1 MFLPS
6 DRLIPSWISY
16 TFITASIALIIS
28 SIAPRIIQHRT
39 ENSVSMAATS
49 LKNVIVVGGSY
60 VGKGVAQELARV
72 VPSTHRVLLI
82 EPHSHFHHLFA
93 FPRFAVLPGHE
104 QKAFIP
110 YSRLY
115 SSTPNATQHAV
126 VQARVLSVQPQHVNL
141 DRDWQGLKQIPFE
154 YLVVA
159 TGTRLAQP
167 AAMSDDDKPSSV
179 LYLQKHQADVKK
191 AKSVVIVGGGAVGVQ
206 MATDMK
212 ELYPE
217 KEITVVQSRDQVMPQ
232 FHRGLHEIVKK
243 RFEELGI
250 NLVTGARI
258 VVPETGFPNNGTPFT
273 VQLNNGTELS
283 TEFVILA
290 TGQKPNND
298 LIKSLPASSPDSL
311 INPDNG
317 FIRIRPTMQFQDPK
331 YPNLFAL
338 GDIADTGL
346 RKAARPGG
354 PQAAAVAKNIQAM
367 IEGKKPEEAFP
378 PFPMAIHITLGLK
391 YNIVFRNPNPAEGQ
405 NEPVVKESW
414 DSQEDMG
421 VDRWWQRMGFE
432 ENGAPQYHL

>member
-1 MFLPS
+1 MFLTS
-6 DRLIPSWISY
+6 KRLPFSWIWFLICSV
-16 TFITASIALIIS
+16 TIALVIS
-28 SIAPRIIQHRT
+28 SIGPRTLEDRNAQS
-39 ENSVSMAATS
+39 NNMAASS

-60 VGKGVAQELARV
+60 VGKGAAQEIARV
-72 VPSTHRVLLI
+72 LPSTHRVLLI

-93 FPRFAVLPGHE
+93 FPRFAVLSGHE

-110 YSRLY
+110 YTRLF
-115 SSTPNATQHAV
+115 SSVPNSTQHAV
-126 VQARVLSVQPQHVNL
+126 VQARVLSVQPEHVNL
-141 DRDWQGLKQIPFE
+141 DRDWQGQKQIPYE

-159 TGTRLAQP
+159 TGTRLAEP
-167 AAMSDDDKPSSV
+167 AAMKDEDKPSSV

-217 KEITVVQSRDQVMPQ
+217 KEITVVQSRDKLMPQ
-232 FHRGLHEIVKK
+232 FHHGLHELVKK

-250 NLVTGARI
+250 NLITGTRI
-258 VVPETGFPNNGTPFT
+258 VVPQDGFPNNGTPFN
-273 VQLNNGTELS
+273 VQLNNGTSLT

-298 LIKSLPASSPDSL
+298 LIKDLPSSSSDSL

-317 FIRIRPTMQFQDPK
+317 FIRIRPTLQFQDAK

-354 PQAAAVAKNIQAM
+354 GQAAAVAKNIQAM
-367 IEGKKPEEAFP
+367 IEGRKPEDVFP

-405 NEPVVKESW
+405 NEPVIKESW

-421 VDRWWQRMGFE
+421 IDRWWERMGFQ
-432 ENGAPQYHL
+432 ENGPSQYHL

>member
-1 MFLPS
+1 
-6 DRLIPSWISY
+6 
-16 TFITASIALIIS
+16 
-28 SIAPRIIQHRT
+28 
-39 ENSVSMAATS
+39 MAAST

-60 VGKGVAQELARV
+60 VGRGAAEELARV
-72 VPSTHRVLLI
+72 IPSTHRVLLI

-104 QKAFIP
+104 HKAFIP
-110 YSRLY
+110 YTRLF
-115 SSTPNATQHAV
+115 SSSPNSTQHAV
-126 VQARVLSVQPQHVNL
+126 VQARVLSVQPQHINL
-141 DRDWQGLKQIPFE
+141 DRAWQGQSQIPYE

-159 TGTRLAQP
+159 TGTRLAEP
-167 AAMSDDDKPSSV
+167 AAMRDEDKVSSV
-179 LYLQKHQADVKK
+179 QYLQNHQSDVKR

-217 KEITVVQSRDQVMPQ
+217 KEITVVQSRDQLMPQ

-243 RFEELGI
+243 RFDELGI
-250 NLVTGARI
+250 KTITGARI
-258 VVPETGFPNNGTPFT
+258 VVPASGFPNNGTPFT
-273 VQLNNGTELS
+273 VQLNNGTEL
-283 TEFVILA
+283 TTDFVILA

-298 LIKSLPASSPDSL
+298 LLRSLPASSPDSL

-317 FIRIRPTMQFQDPK
+317 FIRIRPTMQFQDPQ
-331 YPNLFAL
+331 YPHLFAV

-354 PQAAAVAKNIQAM
+354 GQAAAVAHNIQAM
-367 IEGKKPEEAFP
+367 IEGKKPEEVFP

-391 YNIVFRNPNPAEGQ
+391 YNIVFRNPNPAEGKT
-405 NEPVVKESW
+405 EPEVKESW

-421 VDRWWQRMGFE
+421 VDRWWNRLGFQE
-432 ENGAPQYHL
+432 SAPSQYHL